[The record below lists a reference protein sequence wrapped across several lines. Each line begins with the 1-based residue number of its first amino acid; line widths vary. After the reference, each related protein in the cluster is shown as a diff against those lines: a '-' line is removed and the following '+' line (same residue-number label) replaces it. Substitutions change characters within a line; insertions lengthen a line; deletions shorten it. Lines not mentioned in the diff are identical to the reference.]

1 MNDPGLEQPI
11 QSSYDNAA
19 NKIKDELPADGTE
32 GNGIRA
38 AFRQELQQDEEEEEV
53 GYSQPNR
60 WWFTSTMF
68 PLIAGTFGPLANFS
82 QRARCRSLGDSV
94 FRMEAVLK
102 IRHGM
107 LNAITGL
114 SLAFSLIANV
124 LLLANF
130 GHVVRYSLA
139 QPFTIVLWYLSSI
152 LLIIPLGMTTTT
164 MSMPASD
171 PAYEMTQAYYCV
183 IISATIY
190 MILPT
195 LLALNAMGAYIF
207 HAYPASFDP
216 LTIPQRTL
224 MLQTTV
230 WVLYMAAGAGVFSR
244 LEGWTYLD
252 GVYWADYTLLTIGLG
267 SDFPPTTHA
276 ARALL
281 IPFAVGGITLI
292 GLVIRSI
299 RALVLERG
307 KVKIMHRAVEKE
319 RRKWIRHKDEPDECW
334 KRDEWE
340 VMRRIQRR
348 AETVHK
354 YSALGSSLLAFIVL
368 WFFGAL
374 VFFYAE
380 APQSWTY
387 FEALYFSYTSLLTIG
402 YGDFIPMS
410 NAGKPFFVVWSLTAV
425 PTLTILISNVGDVLV
440 GWVRG
445 GLMWAVLTGAGG
457 DSEGKVAKETVGEDD
472 TQRMGSDVE
481 RLGHAVEHAEEE
493 RGQGGGLAARM
504 AGEVARLAR
513 DAANKADMDYGWED
527 WERWLAL
534 LEEPTGGEGNRRQKR
549 RGEWTWLGEEGPLL
563 SGLSETQWMLEKLCK
578 RLEEVLEEEIGSSS

>member
-1 MNDPGLEQPI
+1 MNDLGLEQPI

-19 NKIKDELPADGTE
+19 NKIKDELPTDGTE

-53 GYSQPNR
+53 GFFQPNR

-68 PLIAGTFGPLANFS
+68 PLIAGTFGPLANFFSACALS
-82 QRARCRSLGDSV
+82 QPWRQRISDGSGIEDPPW
-94 FRMEAVLK
+94 
-102 IRHGM
+102 

-164 MSMPASD
+164 LSMPASD

-292 GLVIRSI
+292 GLVIGSI

-319 RRKWIRHKDEPDECW
+319 RREWIRHKDEPDECW

-410 NAGKPFFVVWSLTAV
+410 NAGKPFFVVWSLMAV

-457 DSEGKVAKETVGEDD
+457 GDSEGKAAKETVGEDD

-504 AGEVARLAR
+504 AREVARLAR
-513 DAANKADMDYGWED
+513 DAANKANMDYAWED

-534 LEEPTGGEGNRRQKR
+534 LEEPTGGEGDQRQKR